1 MRKVYIIEE
10 NGILDNSVSTV
21 GDLLSE
27 IFPKL
32 DVLKAEYGSQDI
44 IEKCIEHE
52 PDLAIIDFRMPR
64 QNGLKILHL
73 LKLNLPRI
81 KTIVYS
87 GLSHRATVDIAIQ
100 GGADG
105 FVNKKAGIKELA
117 KAVSVVSTGGTYFS
131 PLCV

>member
-1 MRKVYIIEE
+1 MKKVYIVEE
-10 NGILDNSVSTV
+10 NGIMDNPVGTV

-32 DVLKAEYGSQDI
+32 DVFESESDKPNI
-44 IEKCIEHE
+44 IEECIEHE

-73 LKLNLPRI
+73 LKRNLPRV

-87 GLSHRATVDIAIQ
+87 GLSHRATVDVAIQ
-100 GGADG
+100 EGADG
-105 FVNKKAGIKELA
+105 FVNKKAGVKELA
-117 KAVSVVSTGGTYFS
+117 KAVNAVSTGGTYFS